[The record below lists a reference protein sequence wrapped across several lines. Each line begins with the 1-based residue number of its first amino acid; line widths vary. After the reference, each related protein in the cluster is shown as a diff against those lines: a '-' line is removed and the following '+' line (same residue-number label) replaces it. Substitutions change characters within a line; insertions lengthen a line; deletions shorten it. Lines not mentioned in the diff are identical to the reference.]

1 MIRIAAAS
9 VCLTALFAFPAAY
22 SDVRA
27 AEVATPPG
35 SQPESLT
42 VGPDGTV
49 ILGSASS
56 GKIYRAKK
64 GATTAELWIDVSRE
78 IPKGAFLGVLADPGS
93 NTLWACQINDGP
105 PREGRKTSLRGFNL
119 ATGAPKS
126 RWDLPGETNLCNDM
140 VVAPDKSLYVTDT
153 FVGKIWRVTP
163 EGTQGTLVID
173 SMRYLFGV
181 DGIAFLNGQLYVN
194 TVFAGNL
201 YRVNIDAQSKGTLT
215 EIFMDKLVKNPDGMR
230 EAGGKLFVAE
240 NAGSRVHY
248 LTIKGDTATV
258 TVIKDG
264 LKTPT
269 AVQPFGG
276 EVWIAE
282 RSGDKGSSIPL
293 PR

>member
-1 MIRIAAAS
+1 MIRIAAAA
-9 VCLTALFAFPAAY
+9 CLTALLALPA
-22 SDVRA
+22 RG

-42 VGPDGTV
+42 VAPDGTL
-49 ILGSASS
+49 ILGSSS
-56 GKIYRAKK
+56 SPRIYRAKK
-64 GATTAELWIDVSRE
+64 GATQAELWIDLSLE

-119 ATGAPKS
+119 ANGAPKS
-126 RWDLPGETNLCNDM
+126 RWDLPGETNLCNDI

-153 FVGKIWRVTP
+153 FVGKIWQVNP
-163 EGTQGTLVID
+163 AGTQGTLVID
-173 SMRYLFGV
+173 NTRYLFGV
-181 DGIAFLNGQLYVN
+181 DGIAFLNGELYVN

-201 YRVNIDAQSKGTLT
+201 YRVNIDAQGKGTLT

-230 EAGGKLFVAE
+230 EADGKLFVAE
-240 NAGSRVHY
+240 NAGSKVHY

-258 TVIKDG
+258 TIIKEG
-264 LKTPT
+264 LKAPT
-269 AVQPFGG
+269 AVQPFGN

-282 RSGDKGSSIPL
+282 RSGDKASSVPM
-293 PR
+293 PK

>member
-1 MIRIAAAS
+1 MIRIAATA
-9 VCLTALFAFPAAY
+9 CMTALLALPAQG
-22 SDVRA
+22 

-42 VGPDGTV
+42 VAPDGTL
-49 ILGSASS
+49 ILGSSTS
-56 GKIYRAKK
+56 PRIYRAKK
-64 GATTAELWIDVSRE
+64 GATRAELWIDLSLE

-119 ATGAPKS
+119 ANGAPKS
-126 RWDLPGETNLCNDM
+126 RWDLPGETNLCNDI

-153 FVGKIWRVTP
+153 FMGRIWQVNP
-163 EGTQGTLVID
+163 AGTQGTLVID
-173 SMRYLFGV
+173 NMRYLFGV
-181 DGIAFLNGQLYVN
+181 DGIAFLNGELYVN

-201 YRVNIDAQSKGTLT
+201 YRVNLDAQGKGTLT
-215 EIFMDKLVKNPDGMR
+215 EILMDRLVRNPDGMR

-240 NAGSRVHY
+240 NAGSKVHY

-258 TVIKDG
+258 TVIKEG
-264 LKTPT
+264 LKAPT
-269 AVQPFGG
+269 AVQPFGN

-282 RSGDKGSSIPL
+282 RSGDKASSVPM
-293 PR
+293 PK

>member
-1 MIRIAAAS
+1 MIRITAAAA
-9 VCLTALFAFPAAY
+9 CLTALFAGTAWAA
-22 SDVRA
+22 DV
-27 AEVATPPG
+27 VTPKNA
-35 SQPESLT
+35 QPESLT
-42 VGPDGTV
+42 VGPDGTL

-56 GKIYRAKK
+56 PKIYRAKK
-64 GATTAELWIDVSRE
+64 GAMTAEVWIDVSSE
-78 IPKGAFLGVLADPGS
+78 VPKGTFLGVLADALS
-93 NTLWACQINDGP
+93 NTLWACQINDGSP
-105 PREGRKTSLRGFNL
+105 GEGRKSTLRGFDL
-119 ATGAPKS
+119 KTGAAKS
-126 RWDLPGETNLCNDM
+126 RWDLPSETNLCNDM
-140 VVAPDKSLYVTDT
+140 VVAPDRSLYVTDT
-153 FVGKIWRVTP
+153 FRGRIWRVKP
-163 EGTQGTLVID
+163 GGADATLVID
-173 SMRYLFGV
+173 NMRYLYGV

-201 YRVNIDAQSKGTLT
+201 YRVNIDAAGKGTLT

-240 NAGSRVHY
+240 NAGSKVHY

-264 LKTPT
+264 LQTPT
-269 AVQPFGG
+269 AVQPFAG